1 MEIDEDKEKGGWT
14 KIYNQQ
20 FINLP
25 CYKKDTMSKQLV
37 IRVQSPQGN
46 KRVTAS
52 PTESLKTF
60 LDKVRKEFELGPTG
74 WNCYTGRDKR
84 KELKPLSAT
93 SQVAGVKHRDMLYL
107 FGPEAAKESPSS
119 TAASTSN
126 ASAAINGAMVKPPT
140 EGGQRVVRNR
150 FVMREGG
157 SCGRCNA

>member
-14 KIYNQQ
+14 KIYNQL

-84 KELKPLSAT
+84 KELKPLST
-93 SQVAGVKHRDMLYL
+93 TLQVAGVKHGDMLYL

-119 TAASTSN
+119 TAAFYFLP
-126 ASAAINGAMVKPPT
+126 ILVKIHLSPT
-140 EGGQRVVRNR
+140 PLIRIKGLSWGYGHPGSFFSVR
-150 FVMREGG
+150 
-157 SCGRCNA
+157 

>member
-14 KIYNQQ
+14 KIYNQL

-84 KELKPLSAT
+84 KELKPLST
-93 SQVAGVKHRDMLYL
+93 TLQVGESEEGSKGDTVKEEGAD
-107 FGPEAAKESPSS
+107 AA
-119 TAASTSN
+119 AAAAA
-126 ASAAINGAMVKPPT
+126 ASAAAAI
-140 EGGQRVVRNR
+140 
-150 FVMREGG
+150 
-157 SCGRCNA
+157 